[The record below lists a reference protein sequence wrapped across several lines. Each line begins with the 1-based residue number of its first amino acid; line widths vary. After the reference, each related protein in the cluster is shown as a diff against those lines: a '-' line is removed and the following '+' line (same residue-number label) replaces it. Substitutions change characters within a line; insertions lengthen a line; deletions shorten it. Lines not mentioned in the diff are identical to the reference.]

1 MWILRLEKRQ
11 MRTKI
16 FLIFISISSYIYAFS
31 FLEFNYILYL
41 RFKYYFSN
49 DVEKFIFF
57 ALFLYLR
64 VFVFLAFFI
73 KRSLNE

>member
-1 MWILRLEKRQ
+1 MEKRQ

-31 FLEFNYILYL
+31 FLEFNYILYR

-57 ALFLYLR
+57 ALF
-64 VFVFLAFFI
+64 FI
-73 KRSLNE
+73 FASICLFGIFYKKKPK